1 MTGVAGPRL
10 DWDDLRYV
18 LAVAREG
25 SAGGAA
31 RSLNV
36 AHATVL
42 RRIQAIE
49 HDLGMRVFER
59 LPAGLALT
67 DSARPLLDA
76 AQSIDRTIIDAR
88 RQLAGRSAELEGPL
102 RVTTTDSL
110 MASLLPSL
118 LLEFRGRHPS
128 VVVDMLVTNS
138 KLDLDTLDADVA
150 LRAADHPPESWVGRR
165 LARMNFAVYA
175 APAYLARHDGI
186 AWQRMDWLWPEAPL
200 SAAPVGRWL
209 HRAIDPRR
217 AAFKADSFVALR
229 QLCEAGAG
237 VAALPC
243 FLAPPS
249 TSLRRIGE
257 VPDDAATDLW
267 ILTHQDLRAAPRVRA
282 FTQHAASY
290 LTKRRALFEGT
301 AP

>member
-102 RVTTTDSL
+102 RAAFARRRRGTCGSSAAENLSCAGRPQIPRLGQKSSL
-110 MASLLPSL
+110 GMTIQTRIDWGDVPLAPSL
-118 LLEFRGRHPS
+118 LLRQHR
-128 VVVDMLVTNS
+128 
-138 KLDLDTLDADVA
+138 A
-150 LRAADHPPESWVGRR
+150 LRLD
-165 LARMNFAVYA
+165 
-175 APAYLARHDGI
+175 YL
-186 AWQRMDWLWPEAPL
+186 QQ
-200 SAAPVGRWL
+200 
-209 HRAIDPRR
+209 
-217 AAFKADSFVALR
+217 FV
-229 QLCEAGAG
+229 
-237 VAALPC
+237 P
-243 FLAPPS
+243 
-249 TSLRRIGE
+249 
-257 VPDDAATDLW
+257 
-267 ILTHQDLRAAPRVRA
+267 
-282 FTQHAASY
+282 
-290 LTKRRALFEGT
+290 
-301 AP
+301 